1 MGDRANF
8 VFTQTDGNSVVLYG
22 HWAGHQMLANLANA
36 LETAR
41 PRWNDDAY
49 GTRIIISQMVGE
61 EWNQELGWGISV
73 NTILDNE
80 HSIPVVNFITQTVS
94 LYDEKDI
101 ISYFAKEAP
110 TPKFVMGFEAFVKKF
125 AKSFAFS

>member
-8 VFTQTDGNSVVLYG
+8 VFTQQNGESVVLYG

-94 LYDEKDI
+94 LYDSMDMEA
-101 ISYFAKEAP
+101 YFSKQNPEA
-110 TPKFVMGFEAFVKKF
+110 KFVMGFEAFVKKF
-125 AKSFAFS
+125 AKQLAFS